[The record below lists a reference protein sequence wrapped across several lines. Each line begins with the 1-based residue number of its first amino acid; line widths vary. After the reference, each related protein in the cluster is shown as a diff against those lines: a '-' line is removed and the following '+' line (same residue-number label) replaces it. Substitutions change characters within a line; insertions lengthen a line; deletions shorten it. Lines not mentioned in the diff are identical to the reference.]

1 VCCCDQLNPQP
12 ILLIKGFSTDG
23 LEISGPSVSALK
35 IWLWEQLFRS
45 KLTV

>member
-1 VCCCDQLNPQP
+1 VSPSPGVSSAATL
-12 ILLIKGFSTDG
+12 G